1 MPNAGNARILRLPES
16 GRTATGSARLRPTE
30 QQPLAMTSP
39 DPNLRQVIVLVPYS
53 LLCLPASITVAG
65 YAALVKTRDIS
76 HFEGGAGYAWL
87 WLTIVLTLVFYL
99 LGIGFAVLLRKRP
112 AILVAIT
119 VAFAALS
126 VPTFKAACELLS

>member
-1 MPNAGNARILRLPES
+1 
-16 GRTATGSARLRPTE
+16 
-30 QQPLAMTSP
+30 MTSS

-99 LGIGFAVLLRKRP
+99 SGIGIGVLLRKRL
-112 AILVAIT
+112 AILVAIM

-126 VPTFKAACELLS
+126 VPTLKAAYELLS